1 MSKKVTKVGFHPT
14 SLGEEFDQKDH
25 DKLLYH
31 WFREANGLL
40 KEINGS
46 LEEINAMK
54 KKKLINLMII
64 AKKNSGHKKFIIRY
78 IDENS

>member
-1 MSKKVTKVGFHPT
+1 MSKKVTKVG
-14 SLGEEFDQKDH
+14 EEFDQKDL
-25 DKLLYH
+25 DKLLYQ

-46 LEEINAMK
+46 LEEINTM

-64 AKKNSGHKKFIIRY
+64 AKKTLVIKNS
-78 IDENS
+78 

>member
-14 SLGEEFDQKDH
+14 SLGEEFDQKDL

-40 KEINGS
+40 QEINGS
-46 LEEINAMK
+46 LEEINTMK
-54 KKKLINLMII
+54 KKTNKFNDNSKKTLVI
-64 AKKNSGHKKFIIRY
+64 KNS
-78 IDENS
+78 

>member
-14 SLGEEFDQKDH
+14 SLGEEFDQKDL

-46 LEEINAMK
+46 LEEINTM

-64 AKKNSGHKKFIIRY
+64 AKKTLVIKNS
-78 IDENS
+78 

>member
-1 MSKKVTKVGFHPT
+1 MSKKVTKEVVKEET
-14 SLGEEFDQKDH
+14 KEEFDQKDL

-31 WFREANGLL
+31 CFREANGLL

-54 KKKLINLMII
+54 KKLINVMTI
-64 AKKNSGHKKFIIRY
+64 AKKKTLVIKNS
-78 IDENS
+78 

>member
-1 MSKKVTKVGFHPT
+1 MSKKVTKVGLPK
-14 SLGEEFDQKDH
+14 EEFDQKDL
-25 DKLLYH
+25 DKLLYD

-46 LEEINAMK
+46 LEEINALK
-54 KKKLINLMII
+54 KKTNKFNDNS
-64 AKKNSGHKKFIIRY
+64 KKKSGHKKFIIRY